1 MFEIFVFAEFNR
13 FTELSNNEISIIST
27 PVLHKSLNYILSKV
41 FVTHQE
47 KAILIITNNTWSVV
61 CTFSFVEFSKFNGKM
76 QIDQCLE
83 N

>member
-41 FVTHQE
+41 FVAHE
-47 KAILIITNNTWSVV
+47 KAILIIT
-61 CTFSFVEFSKFNGKM
+61 K
-76 QIDQCLE
+76 
-83 N
+83 